1 MTFIEFKDK
10 MFDLACFNIHNVY
23 AWYDNFDRN
32 NFTRWVKKGY
42 LIRLRNG
49 YFTFP
54 EYKNVPDFSFYI
66 ANRIYKPS
74 YISLHSS
81 LSFYGLVPESVIQT
95 TSVTTL
101 KTSSFENELG
111 SYSYKNIKDSLMF
124 GYDLKPMADNRNI
137 LFASPEKALLD
148 LLYLYPFYN
157 NEEELTD
164 LRLDEDYLQNDLN
177 KTLLMNYCS
186 KFENKALEKR
196 VKLLLNIY
204 DI

>member
-1 MTFIEFKDK
+1 
-10 MFDLACFNIHNVY
+10 
-23 AWYDNFDRN
+23 
-32 NFTRWVKKGY
+32 
-42 LIRLRNG
+42 
-49 YFTFP
+49 
-54 EYKNVPDFSFYI
+54 
-66 ANRIYKPS
+66 
-74 YISLHSS
+74 
-81 LSFYGLVPESVIQT
+81 
-95 TSVTTL
+95 
-101 KTSSFENELG
+101 
-111 SYSYKNIKDSLMF
+111 
-124 GYDLKPMADNRNI
+124 MADNRNI

-177 KTLLMNYCS
+177 KTLLMDYCS